1 MTNITMN
8 TTSMTFQLATYIKA
22 RELLVHYKLA
32 SVLDIGSGD
41 GKKLQAFIYPFT
53 KDITVFDLPSGLARL
68 KHKFNKIISG
78 DLNRGYFDFE
88 RKFDLIISADCIEHI
103 LLYQNLIETLK
114 RNSTKDTY
122 IVLSSPDCSTV
133 MRQRS
138 DHKHNWTQSEFEQV
152 LNYFGVTILSCDL
165 VDELDAYPVYKSIIA
180 VCKV

>member
-1 MTNITMN
+1 MIVIHN
-8 TTSMTFQLATYIKA
+8 TLEY
-22 RELLVHYKLA
+22 
-32 SVLDIGSGD
+32 
-41 GKKLQAFIYPFT
+41 
-53 KDITVFDLPSGLARL
+53 
-68 KHKFNKIISG
+68 
-78 DLNRGYFDFE
+78 
-88 RKFDLIISADCIEHI
+88 I

-122 IVLSSPDCSTV
+122 IVLSTPDCSTV